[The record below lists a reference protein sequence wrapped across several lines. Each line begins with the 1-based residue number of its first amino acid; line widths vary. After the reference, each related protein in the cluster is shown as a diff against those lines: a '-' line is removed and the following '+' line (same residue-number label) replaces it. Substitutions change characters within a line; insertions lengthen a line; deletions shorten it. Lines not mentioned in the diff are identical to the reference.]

1 MDRNERLLT
10 PGEVA
15 RMFRVDPKTVNRWG
29 KSGRLAAI
37 RTPGG
42 HMRFRESE
50 VIQLIEGRK

>member
-1 MDRNERLLT
+1 MEHEKLLT
-10 PGEVA
+10 PGEVV

-29 KSGRLAAI
+29 KSRKLTAI

-50 VIQLIEGRK
+50 VIRLIEGNK